1 MQDESQILIGDL
13 VLPDRVLESGA
24 LLIDAGRIAAVGT
37 TNDVARQ
44 AAPGTQR
51 VEHDGFIAPGYI
63 DLHVHGGGGSD
74 FMDGTEEAFRT
85 ALSAHLRHG
94 TTSIVPTTTV
104 ARHEQTL
111 AMLELCRAFRATSVG
126 NALSGVPD
134 APTDIA
140 TSTSPTERH
149 PPRRASSGRS
159 LQNLPRVLGAH
170 LYGPHFRYEARGC
183 HPAALYHEP
192 LAQEQAELLEYADVI
207 LTATIAPEL
216 AQAERFALDCQK
228 RSIRLN
234 VGHSWATCEE
244 VRASIKWGV
253 RHVDHLFCAMSDKTK
268 LRATQPYPMRGGV
281 QEATLLFDELSTEVI
296 ADGKHLSA
304 DLLMLAYQLKGPD
317 RLALVTD
324 CSRALDMPDGEYLFG
339 PLDGGE
345 PFIHRD
351 GVGIMPDGQSLASST
366 QGMDHMVRTFH
377 ELTRVPLH
385 EVIRMATLTP
395 ARILGLD
402 HDLGSLQ
409 TSKRADILLL
419 DRELRIAGIMLDG
432 VFMAL

>member
-1 MQDESQILIGDL
+1 MQDGPQILIGDV
-13 VLPDRVLESGA
+13 VLPDRVLKSGA
-24 LLIDAGRIAAVGT
+24 LLIERGRIAAVGST
-37 TNDVARQ
+37 DDVARQ
-44 AAPGTQR
+44 AAPGTKR
-51 VEHDGFIAPGYI
+51 IEHDGFIAPGYI

-111 AMLELCRAFRATSVG
+111 TMLEVCRRFRQDAF
-126 NALSGVPD
+126 D
-134 APTDIA
+134 ASIA
-140 TSTSPTERH
+140 
-149 PPRRASSGRS
+149 
-159 LQNLPRVLGAH
+159 LPRVLGAH

-183 HPAALYHEP
+183 HPSALYHEP
-192 LAQEQAELLEYADVI
+192 LAQEEAELLTYADVI

-216 AQAERFALDCQK
+216 PQAERFARECRNSD
-228 RSIRLN
+228 IRLN
-234 VGHSWATCEE
+234 VGHSWATCDE
-244 VRASIKWGV
+244 VRASIEWGV

-296 ADGKHLSA
+296 ADGKHLSV
-304 DLLMLAYQLKGPD
+304 DLLMLAYKLKGPD

-324 CSRALDMPDGEYLFG
+324 CSRALDMPDGRYLFG

-351 GVGIMPDGQSLASST
+351 GVGIMPDGQGLASST

-402 HDLGSLQ
+402 DELGSLEVG
-409 TSKRADILLL
+409 KRADMLLL
-419 DRELRIAGIMLDG
+419 DRQLHVRG
-432 VFMAL
+432 VFVGGIETSG